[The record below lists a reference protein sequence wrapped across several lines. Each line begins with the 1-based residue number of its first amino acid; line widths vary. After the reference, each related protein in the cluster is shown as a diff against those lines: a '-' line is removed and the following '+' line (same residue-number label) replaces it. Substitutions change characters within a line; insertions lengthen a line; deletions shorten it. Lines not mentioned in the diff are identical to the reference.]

1 MNSHHGFLAAVDR
14 DLLAGDAQF
23 PTALKLLAA
32 LRQVLDDPDASVSR
46 VTTLVGAEPLV
57 TTRMLRLANC
67 VTFNPAGVQIL
78 TVEQAVQRVGFNMVR
93 TAATAVA
100 VGQMRALA
108 GVPHFGAIADAAWQ
122 YSVRLSVLARR
133 LAPVHA
139 GVRADE
145 AGLCGLV
152 VELGTFYLLQR
163 ASRYPSYSDASCIEA
178 LQDLLAQHAAHT
190 TARLAH
196 ALGLPVAILAVL
208 DAWHQP
214 REVLPLAGALYGCM
228 QQAEAL
234 LAPVFDPPEGE
245 QAALAGAWVPLSAA
259 QAAGIA
265 DGARAALADLA
276 GALGGQ

>member
-1 MNSHHGFLAAVDR
+1 MNSHHGFLASVDR

-23 PTALKLLAA
+23 PTALKGLAA
-32 LRQVLDDPDASVSR
+32 LRQVLDDPDASVAR

-57 TTRMLRLANC
+57 TARL
-67 VTFNPAGVQIL
+67 L

-108 GVPHFGAIADAAWQ
+108 GAPHFGAIADAAWQ
-122 YSVRLSVLARR
+122 YSVRLSVLARL
-133 LAPVHA
+133 LAPSHA
-139 GVRADE
+139 GARADE

-152 VELGTFYLLQR
+152 VQLGTFYLLQR
-163 ASRYPSYSDASCIEA
+163 ASRYPSYSDASRIEA

-234 LAPVFDPPEGE
+234 LAPVFDAPAGE
-245 QAALAGAWVPLSAA
+245 EAALAAAWAPLSSA

>member
-1 MNSHHGFLAAVDR
+1 MNSHHGFLASVDR

-23 PTALKLLAA
+23 PTALKVLAA
-32 LRQVLDDPDASVSR
+32 LRQVLDDPDASVAR

-57 TTRMLRLANC
+57 TARLLRLANC

-78 TVEQAVQRVGFNMVR
+78 TVEQAVQRVGFNMGR
-93 TAATAVA
+93 TAATAE
-100 VGQMRALA
+100 AL
-108 GVPHFGAIADAAWQ
+108 GEEGRLGRSPPLCAITDAPPQ
-122 YSVRLSVLARR
+122 YSVRLSVLARL
-133 LAPVHA
+133 LAPSHA
-139 GVRADE
+139 GARADE

-152 VELGTFYLLQR
+152 VQLGTFYLLQR
-163 ASRYPSYSDASCIEA
+163 ASRYPSYSDASRIEA

-234 LAPVFDPPEGE
+234 LAPVFDAPAGE
-245 QAALAGAWVPLSAA
+245 EAALAAAWAPLSSA